1 MRPLKLTLQ
10 GFRSHEAPIEIS
22 FENRNLIA
30 IVGPTGAG
38 KSSILDGICYALY
51 AKTPREQRSIKKLIC
66 SRSDEARIQL
76 TFSVDG
82 HVYEVTRIMRRKSG
96 SSPHVLID
104 VDSGEHLGSGESS
117 VTAKIEELLGLD
129 FPAFCSS
136 VLLAQGDFAKFLG
149 ATPTKR
155 GEILKGVFR
164 LEQIDALRDAAK
176 RHIDVIGGDLREIEG
191 ERRGIPDDIAD
202 RIADA
207 RLLHERA
214 SARAAKLEA
223 ALPAEKKL
231 EDALRDAHASHERA
245 TKDVARL
252 DDVSKRMPAPKALDE
267 LRAQEVQVS
276 TLLDEGRAALA
287 EAEALR
293 YQAIEAL
300 GTLEAR
306 HGSERTLAE
315 LRAKA
320 QGSMTLAAEVDAF
333 EQRLK
338 RDEETLGGLREAAEV
353 AQLAHE
359 ETLSACERAE
369 QQRADLEVAH
379 KAHAL
384 RAELRVGAPC
394 PVCEQEVAVL
404 PKGQTVTGVTEA
416 RTSEK
421 EAKEAAQR
429 AGRIAEAARTALTRA
444 ESGLGHLAEQ
454 CDSTRERLD
463 TMRVE
468 LADALGD
475 TDDPLAEV
483 DVRLEGLAMAR
494 LEVEGARSACEEA
507 QAEIGR
513 HQALQEKFSAARR
526 AVAAALIEVAVTIEL
541 DPPGIDDAVESLAS
555 RSEDVRTELD
565 VRLDKAHAD
574 LAEAELA
581 EQSKGKALAELRA
594 GLEVEPRSAIAP
606 AMARAKSD
614 ADVAT
619 ERIGE
624 LEAKAARAA
633 ELDVMEAGLGTRRSH
648 FQQLYKDF
656 GPKGFISFLL
666 EEKTRV
672 LFGLASESLR
682 SMTNRYQLEIDG
694 KADLNVVD
702 ELDGEKRRTV
712 DTLSGG
718 ETFLAS
724 LALALALAELVG
736 RSGGRLGCFFLD
748 EGFGSLDPESFDL
761 AMDGIERIV
770 TEDRLIGL
778 VSHVP
783 ALAARVEDRIE
794 LAKRPDGMSE
804 LSAGDRVV

>member
-1 MRPLKLTLQ
+1 
-10 GFRSHEAPIEIS
+10 
-22 FENRNLIA
+22 
-30 IVGPTGAG
+30 
-38 KSSILDGICYALY
+38 
-51 AKTPREQRSIKKLIC
+51 
-66 SRSDEARIQL
+66 
-76 TFSVDG
+76 
-82 HVYEVTRIMRRKSG
+82 
-96 SSPHVLID
+96 
-104 VDSGEHLGSGESS
+104 
-117 VTAKIEELLGLD
+117 
-129 FPAFCSS
+129 
-136 VLLAQGDFAKFLG
+136 
-149 ATPTKR
+149 
-155 GEILKGVFR
+155 
-164 LEQIDALRDAAK
+164 
-176 RHIDVIGGDLREIEG
+176 
-191 ERRGIPDDIAD
+191 
-202 RIADA
+202 
-207 RLLHERA
+207 
-214 SARAAKLEA
+214 
-223 ALPAEKKL
+223 
-231 EDALRDAHASHERA
+231 
-245 TKDVARL
+245 
-252 DDVSKRMPAPKALDE
+252 VSKRLPAPKVLAE
-267 LRAQEVQVS
+267 LRVQEVQVS
-276 TLLDEGRAALA
+276 TLLDDCQAALVAA
-287 EAEALR
+287 EAR
-293 YQAIEAL
+293 RSQAVNAL
-300 GTLEAR
+300 GTLEVR
-306 HGSERTLAE
+306 HGSERALVE
-315 LRAKA
+315 LRGRAED
-320 QGSMTLAAEVDAF
+320 SMRLAAEVDAF

-338 RDEETLGGLREAAEV
+338 KDEETFGGLREAADI
-353 AQLAHE
+353 ALQAHE

-369 QQRADLEVAH
+369 RQRAELEFAH

-404 PKGQTVTGVTEA
+404 PTGGPPTTLTGA
-416 RTSEK
+416 KKAEK

-429 AGRIAEAARTALTRA
+429 ASRVAEDARTALTRA
-444 ESGLGHLAEQ
+444 ESGLGHLTDQ
-454 CDSTRERLD
+454 RDSTKERLD
-463 TMRVE
+463 QMRVD

-483 DVRLEGLAMAR
+483 DARLEGMAAAR

-513 HQALQEKFSAARR
+513 HRALQEKFSAARR
-526 AVAAALIEVAVTIEL
+526 AVAAALIEVAATVEL
-541 DPPGIDDAVESLAS
+541 DAPGIDDALESLAS

-565 VRLDKAHAD
+565 DRLDKAHAD

-594 GLEVEPRSAIAP
+594 ELELEPTSAIAP

-614 ADVAT
+614 AEVAT

-633 ELDVMEAGLGTRRSH
+633 ELDVMEAGLVARRSH
-648 FQQLYKDF
+648 FHQLYKDF
-656 GPKGFISFLL
+656 GPKGFITFLL

-672 LFGLASESLR
+672 LFELASESLR

-736 RSGGRLGCFFLD
+736 RSGGRLQCFFLD

-770 TEDRLIGL
+770 TADRLIGL

>member
-51 AKTPREQRSIKKLIC
+51 AKTPREQRSTKKLIC

-82 HVYEVTRIMRRKSG
+82 HVYEITRIMRRKSG

-104 VDSGEHLGSGESS
+104 VDSGEHLGSGESA
-117 VTAKIEELLGLD
+117 VTAQIEELLGLD

-176 RHIDVIGGDLREIEG
+176 RHIDLIGGDLREIEG
-191 ERRGIPDDIAD
+191 ERRSIPDDITD
-202 RIADA
+202 RIARA
-207 RLLHERA
+207 KGTLERA
-214 SARAAKLEA
+214 SARAVKLEA
-223 ALPAEKKL
+223 AMPAEKKL

-245 TKDVARL
+245 AKDVARL
-252 DDVSKRMPAPKALDE
+252 EGVSKRLPPLKVLDE
-267 LRAQEVQVS
+267 LRTQEVQVS
-276 TLLDEGRAALA
+276 ALLDDCRATLA
-287 EAEALR
+287 KAETLR
-293 YQAIEAL
+293 SSAVNTL

-306 HGSERTLAE
+306 HGTERTLAD
-315 LRAKA
+315 LHSKA
-320 QGSMTLAAEVDAF
+320 EGLMRLATEVDAL

-338 RDEETLGGLREAAEV
+338 KDEETLAGLREEAAV
-353 AQLAHE
+353 ARLAH
-359 ETLSACERAE
+359 TDALSACERAE
-369 QQRADLEVAH
+369 QQRAEIEVAH
-379 KAHAL
+379 RAHAL
-384 RAELRVGAPC
+384 RSELRVGDPC
-394 PVCEQEVAVL
+394 PVCEQTVAVL
-404 PKGQTVTGVTEA
+404 PTGDTVATVAGVKKAE
-416 RTSEK
+416 R
-421 EAKEAAQR
+421 EAKEAAKR
-429 AGRIAEAARTALTRA
+429 AGLVAQEAMTALTRA
-444 ESGLGHLAEQ
+444 ESGLGHLVEQ
-454 CDSTRERLD
+454 RDTTKERLD
-463 TMRVE
+463 RLRVD

-483 DVRLEGLAMAR
+483 DVRLERMEAAR
-494 LEVEGARSACEEA
+494 REVEEARSACEEA
-507 QAEIGR
+507 QAELTR
-513 HQALQEKFSAARR
+513 QQTLQERFAAARR
-526 AVAAALIEVAVTIEL
+526 AVAGALIEVAATVEL
-541 DPPGIDDAVESLAS
+541 DAPGIDDPVESLITRYEGV
-555 RSEDVRTELD
+555 RSELED
-565 VRLDKAHAD
+565 RLGGARAD
-574 LAEAELA
+574 LAAAGRA
-581 EQSKGKALAELRA
+581 EQSKGEELAELRA
-594 GLEVEPRSAIAP
+594 ELELEPGSSIAS
-606 AMARAKSD
+606 AMARAKSE
-614 ADVAT
+614 ADVAAGH
-619 ERIGE
+619 IDE
-624 LEAKAARAA
+624 LEARAARAA
-633 ELDVMEAGLGTRRSH
+633 ELDAQEAALAARRSH

-656 GPKGFISFLL
+656 GPKGFIAFLL

-672 LFGLASESLR
+672 LFELASETLR
-682 SMTNRYQLEIDG
+682 SMTNRYQLEIDR

-724 LALALALAELVG
+724 LALALALAELVT
-736 RSGGRLGCFFLD
+736 RSGGRLQCFFLD

-770 TEDRLIGL
+770 TADRLIGL

-794 LAKRPDGMSE
+794 LTKRPDGMSE
-804 LSAGDRVV
+804 VCAGAGLV

>member
-10 GFRSHEAPIEIS
+10 GFRSHETPVEIS

-51 AKTPREQRSIKKLIC
+51 AKTPREQRSTKKLIC
-66 SRSDEARIQL
+66 SRSDEARVQL

-82 HVYEVTRIMRRKSG
+82 HAYEATRIMRRKAG

-104 VDSGEHLGSGESS
+104 VDSGEHLGSGESA
-117 VTAKIEELLGLD
+117 VTAQIEELLGLD
-129 FPAFCSS
+129 FAAFCSS

-149 ATPTKR
+149 ATPAKR

-164 LEQIDALRDAAK
+164 LEQIDALREAAK
-176 RHIDVIGGDLREIEG
+176 RHIDVIGGDLREIDG
-191 ERRGIPDDIAD
+191 ERRGIPNDIAE
-202 RIADA
+202 RIAEA
-207 RLLHERA
+207 RDMRERA
-214 SARAAKLEA
+214 SARAARLEA

-252 DDVSKRMPAPKALDE
+252 EGVSKRLPAPKLLAD
-267 LRAQEVQVS
+267 LRAQEMSVS
-276 TLLDEGRAALA
+276 TLLDDCQAALVAA
-287 EAEALR
+287 EARRSKAVN
-293 YQAIEAL
+293 AL
-300 GTLEAR
+300 GTLEVR
-306 HGSERTLAE
+306 HGTERALIE
-315 LRAKA
+315 LRGQADA
-320 QGSMTLAAEVDAF
+320 STRLAAEVDAF

-338 RDEETLGGLREAAEV
+338 KDEETFGGLREAADA
-353 AQLAHE
+353 AQHAHE
-359 ETLSACERAE
+359 EALSACERAE
-369 QQRADLEVAH
+369 QHRAELEIAH

-384 RAELRVGAPC
+384 RAELQVGAPC

-404 PKGQTVTGVTEA
+404 PTGGTPTTLTGA
-416 RTSEK
+416 KTAEK
-421 EAKEAAQR
+421 ETKEAAQR
-429 AGRIAEAARTALTRA
+429 SGRLAEDARTALTRA
-444 ESGLGHLAEQ
+444 ESGIGHLVEQ
-454 CDSTRERLD
+454 RDSTKERLD
-463 TMRVE
+463 RMLVE
-468 LADALGD
+468 LAEALGD

-483 DVRLEGLAMAR
+483 DIRLEGMAAAR
-494 LEVEGARSACEEA
+494 AEVEGARSACEEA

-513 HQALQEKFSAARR
+513 HLTRQEKFSAARR
-526 AVAAALIEVAVTIEL
+526 SVAAALIEVAATVEL
-541 DPPGIDDAVESLAS
+541 DPPGIDDALESLAE
-555 RSEDVRTELD
+555 RSEEVRIELD
-565 VRLDKAHAD
+565 DRLDNARAD
-574 LAEAELA
+574 LAGAELA
-581 EQSKGKALAELRA
+581 EQDKGRELAELRA
-594 GLEVEPRSAIAP
+594 GLELEGGSAIAP
-606 AMARAKSD
+606 ALARAQSA
-614 ADVAT
+614 ADGAT
-619 ERIGE
+619 KDIAE

-633 ELDVMEAGLGTRRSH
+633 ELDEKEAALELRRSH

-672 LFGLASESLR
+672 LFELASETLR
-682 SMTNRYQLEIDG
+682 SMTNRYQLEIDR

-736 RSGGRLGCFFLD
+736 RSGGRLQCFFLD

-770 TEDRLIGL
+770 TPDRLIGL

-794 LAKRPDGMSE
+794 LAKRPDGMSD
-804 LSAGDRVV
+804 LCAGDR

>member
-66 SRSDEARIQL
+66 SRSEEARIQL
-76 TFSVDG
+76 NFSVDG

-96 SSPHVLID
+96 TSPHVLID

-117 VTAKIEELLGLD
+117 VTALIEELLGLD

-164 LEQIDALRDAAK
+164 FEQIDALRDAAK

-191 ERRGIPDDIAD
+191 ERRSIPQDIAD
-202 RIADA
+202 RIAEA
-207 RLLHERA
+207 RHLFERA
-214 SARAAKLEA
+214 STRAARLEA

-231 EDALRDAHASHERA
+231 EDALRDAHASHERV

-252 DDVSKRMPAPKALDE
+252 ESTSKRFPAPKVLDE
-267 LRAQEVQVS
+267 LRVQEVSVS
-276 TLLDEGRAALA
+276 ALLDDCQAALVAA
-287 EAEALR
+287 ETR
-293 YQAIEAL
+293 RSQAVNAL
-300 GTLEAR
+300 GTLEVR
-306 HGSERTLAE
+306 HGAERALVE
-315 LRAKA
+315 LRGQAEE
-320 QGSMTLAAEVDAF
+320 SIRLAAEVDAF

-338 RDEETLGGLREAAEV
+338 KDEETFGGLREAADV
-353 AQLAHE
+353 AQHAHE
-359 ETLSACERAE
+359 EALSSCERAE
-369 QQRADLEVAH
+369 RQRAELEVAH

-404 PKGQTVTGVTEA
+404 PTGGTPTTLIGA
-416 RTSEK
+416 KTAEK

-429 AGRIAEAARTALTRA
+429 AGRVAEDARTALTRA
-444 ESGLGHLAEQ
+444 ESGLAHLAEQ
-454 CDSTRERLD
+454 RDSTKERLD
-463 TMRVE
+463 RMRVD

-483 DVRLEGLAMAR
+483 DVRLEGLAAAR
-494 LEVEGARSACEEA
+494 LEVERARSVCEEA

-513 HQALQEKFSAARR
+513 HQALEAEFSAARR
-526 AVAAALIEVAVTIEL
+526 AVAAALIEVAATVEL
-541 DPPGIDDAVESLAS
+541 DAPGIDDPLESLVV
-555 RSEDVRTELD
+555 RSEGVRVELD
-565 VRLDKAHAD
+565 DRLDKAHAD
-574 LAEAELA
+574 LAAAELA
-581 EQSKGKALAELRA
+581 EQSKGEELAELRA
-594 GLEVEPRSAIAP
+594 GLELEPTSPIAP
-606 AMARAKSD
+606 AMARARSE
-614 ADVAT
+614 ADVAA

-633 ELDVMEAGLGTRRSH
+633 ELDEREAGLVGRRSN

-672 LFGLASESLR
+672 LFELASETLR
-682 SMTNRYQLEIDG
+682 SMTNRYQLEVDR

-724 LALALALAELVG
+724 LALALALAELVT
-736 RSGGRLGCFFLD
+736 RSGGRLQCFFLD

-770 TEDRLIGL
+770 TTDRLIGL

-804 LSAGDRVV
+804 LSAGSRVV